1 LNLRDDCVPVRV
13 VDLVLGAKKLLL
25 TGLVGVVAAD
35 LVAVLLGLEER
46 GEVETTPHLLTG
58 KLTRSRSMSVP
69 DQTWVPKTALPSCNC
84 EISGSSELG
93 ASVHAQNVPLL
104 ANTVEVLV
112 EAVGH
117 DHVHADHIVKGLEA
131 TGRNVPLEMESS
143 RIS

>member
-46 GEVETTPHLLTG
+46 REVETTPHLLTG
-58 KLTRSRSMSVP
+58 KLTRTRSMSVP

-84 EISGSSELG
+84 EVSGSSELG
-93 ASVHAQNVPLL
+93 TSAHAQNVPLL

-143 RIS
+143 RVS